1 MPKSKRD
8 RAELTLSKTKK
19 KGREHKENIV
29 NSIREAVEQYS
40 SIYVFS
46 FENMRN
52 LKFKQFREQLKSTS
66 RFFLG
71 SNKVMQ
77 VALGRSDSDEIRTGL
92 HKVSK
97 LLRGDSG
104 LCVTNISKE
113 EAQRIFNAYE
123 DYDFARTGS
132 IATETV
138 ELKEG
143 PLDQFTHEMEPFL
156 RKQGMPVRLNKGVVE
171 LVGDFVVCE
180 EGKPISPESSRIL
193 VCSQHSFNIIT
204 INIFCISWCVHCS
217 VKIHEV
223 AMFCQRSAKLICRW
237 SPEDFEL
244 YQEGLEGSDIES
256 A

>member
-8 RAELTLSKTKK
+8 RPITLSKTKK
-19 KGREHKENIV
+19 KGKEHKESIV
-29 NSIREAVEQYS
+29 NSIRDAAEKYS

-52 LKFKQFREQLKSTS
+52 LKFKEFREQLKTTS

-77 VALGRSDSDEIRTGL
+77 VALGRSASDEIRVGL

-104 LCVTNISKE
+104 LFLTNMPRE
-113 EAQRIFNAYE
+113 EVESLFNKYE

-132 IATETV
+132 IASEKV
-138 ELKEG
+138 ELLEG
-143 PLDQFTHEMEPFL
+143 PLEQFTHEMEPFL

-171 LVGDFVVCE
+171 LISDFVVCE
-180 EGKPISPESSRIL
+180 EGKPLSPESARIL
-193 VCSQHSFNIIT
+193 RLLGMKMATFKLH
-204 INIFCISWCVHCS
+204 
-217 VKIHEV
+217 
-223 AMFCQRSAKLICRW
+223 LICRW

-244 YQEGLEGSDIES
+244 YKEGLDESDVES

>member
-8 RAELTLSKTKK
+8 RPITLSKTKK
-19 KGREHKENIV
+19 KGKEHKESIV
-29 NSIREAVEQYS
+29 NSIRDAAEKYS

-52 LKFKQFREQLKSTS
+52 LKFKEFREQLKTTS

-77 VALGRSDSDEIRTGL
+77 VALGRSASDEIRVGL

-104 LCVTNISKE
+104 LFLTNMPRE
-113 EAQRIFNAYE
+113 EVESLFNKYE

-132 IATETV
+132 TASEKV
-138 ELKEG
+138 ELLEG
-143 PLDQFTHEMEPFL
+143 PLEQFTHEMEPFL

-171 LVGDFVVCE
+171 LISDFVVCE
-180 EGKPISPESSRIL
+180 EGKPLSPESARIL
-193 VCSQHSFNIIT
+193 RLLGMKMATFKLH
-204 INIFCISWCVHCS
+204 
-217 VKIHEV
+217 
-223 AMFCQRSAKLICRW
+223 LICRW

-244 YQEGLEGSDIES
+244 YKDGLDESDVES

>member
-8 RAELTLSKTKK
+8 RPVTLSKTKK
-19 KGREHKENIV
+19 KGKEHKEVIV
-29 NSIREAVEQYS
+29 NSIRNAVENCK

-52 LKFKQFREQLKSTS
+52 LKFKEFREHIKPS

-77 VALGRSDSDEIRTGL
+77 VALGRSVSDEIQPGL

-97 LLRGDSG
+97 FLCGNTG
-104 LCVTNISKE
+104 LFLTNIPKE
-113 EAQRIFNAYE
+113 EVESLFNKYE

-132 IATETV
+132 TAKEKV
-138 ELKEG
+138 ELPEG
-143 PLDQFTHEMEPFL
+143 PLEQFTHEMEPFL

-171 LVGDFVVCE
+171 LVSDFVVCE
-180 EGKPISPESSRIL
+180 EGKPLSPESARIL
-193 VCSQHSFNIIT
+193 RLLGIKMATFKLH
-204 INIFCISWCVHCS
+204 
-217 VKIHEV
+217 
-223 AMFCQRSAKLICRW
+223 LICRW
-237 SPEDFEL
+237 SAEDFEL
-244 YQEGLEGSDIES
+244 YREGLDESDVES

>member
-1 MPKSKRD
+1 MPKSKRNK
-8 RAELTLSKTKK
+8 AVTLSKTKK
-19 KGREHKENIV
+19 KGREHKETIV
-29 NSIREAVEQYS
+29 NSIRDSVEKYN

-52 LKFKQFREQLKSTS
+52 LKFKEFREQLRSSS

-77 VALGRSDSDEIRTGL
+77 VSLGRSVSDEIRPGL

-104 LCVTNISKE
+104 LCCTNMAKE
-113 EAQRIFNAYE
+113 EAQKIFNEYE

-132 IATETV
+132 IATEKV

-171 LVGDFVVCE
+171 LVSDFVVCE
-180 EGKPISPESSRIL
+180 EGKPLSPESARIL
-193 VCSQHSFNIIT
+193 RLLGIKMATFRLN
-204 INIFCISWCVHCS
+204 
-217 VKIHEV
+217 
-223 AMFCQRSAKLICRW
+223 LICRW
-237 SPEDFEL
+237 SPKEFEV
-244 YQEGLEGSDIES
+244 YKEGFEEFADIES
-256 A
+256 S

>member
-1 MPKSKRD
+1 MPKSKRNKQV
-8 RAELTLSKTKK
+8 TLSKTKK
-19 KGREHKENIV
+19 KGREHKESIV
-29 NSIREAVEQYS
+29 NSIRDAVESYN

-52 LKFKQFREQLKSTS
+52 LKFKEFREQLKPTS

-77 VALGRSDSDEIRTGL
+77 VALGRSAADEIRPGI

-104 LCVTNISKE
+104 LLLTNMSKE
-113 EAQRIFNAYE
+113 EVEGLFNTYE
-123 DYDFARTGS
+123 EYDFARTGTT
-132 IATETV
+132 ATEKV

-143 PLDQFTHEMEPFL
+143 HLEQFTHEMEPFL

-171 LVGDFVVCE
+171 LVSDFVVCE
-180 EGKPISPESSRIL
+180 EGNPLSPEAARIL
-193 VCSQHSFNIIT
+193 RLMEIKMATFRLH
-204 INIFCISWCVHCS
+204 
-217 VKIHEV
+217 
-223 AMFCQRSAKLICRW
+223 LICRW
-237 SPEDFEL
+237 APEEFEL
-244 YQEGLEGSDIES
+244 YIEGLGDSDVES